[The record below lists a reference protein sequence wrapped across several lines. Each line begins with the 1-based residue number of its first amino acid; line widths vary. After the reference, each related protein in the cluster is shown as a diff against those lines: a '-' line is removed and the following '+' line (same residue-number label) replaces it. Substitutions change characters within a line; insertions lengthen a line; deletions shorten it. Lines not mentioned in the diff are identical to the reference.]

1 MASVGRL
8 GGQESGPIIRAQ
20 TRREDG
26 TGNGVASW
34 LVKVGLGLVALVV
47 FLIAVNPI
55 RIVQAGTRGVLTIFG
70 KVDPTPL
77 GEGIHFVMP
86 FVSRVHVIDVRLQ
99 KNEGKGVAASRDLQ
113 QVQISAALNW
123 RLDPALVADTF
134 QKIGNEQAVAARV
147 IEPAAQEA
155 TKAVAAQY
163 TAEELVTKRIDV
175 SFKIRDALD
184 QRLKRHG
191 VVVDTLAAVNY
202 DFSSVFD
209 KAIEA
214 KVEAEQKK
222 LTAERDLERIKVE
235 AEQAFAKAR
244 GEAEALKAK
253 RLEITPDLLRLKQLE
268 NESEAIR
275 KWDGKLPQVTGGATP
290 FVQIKPQ

>member
-1 MASVGRL
+1 MSFSSNSNGSGALRWVGK
-8 GGQESGPIIRAQ
+8 A
-20 TRREDG
+20 
-26 TGNGVASW
+26 A
-34 LVKVGLGLVALVV
+34 ALVV
-47 FLIAVNPI
+47 GLIVVVSLVNPV
-55 RIVQAGTRGVLTIFG
+55 RIVQSGTRGVITTFG

-77 GEGIHFVMP
+77 GEGIHFVVP
-86 FVSRVHVIDVRLQ
+86 LVNKVHMIDVRLQ

-113 QVQISAALNW
+113 QVSVSAALNW
-123 RLDPALVADTF
+123 RLDPALVAQTF
-134 QKIGNEQAVAARV
+134 QSIGNEYAVAARV

-155 TKAVAAQY
+155 TKAIAAQY
-163 TAEELVTKRIDV
+163 TAEELVTKRTEV
-175 SFKIRDALD
+175 SGKIRDALE

-191 VVVDTLAAVNY
+191 VIVDSLAAVNY
-202 DFSSVFD
+202 DFSTVFD

-235 AEQAFAKAR
+235 AEQALAKAR
-244 GEAEALKAK
+244 GEAESLKAK

-268 NESEAIR
+268 NETEAIK

-290 FVQIKPQ
+290 FVQLGSGANGR

>member
-1 MASVGRL
+1 M
-8 GGQESGPIIRAQ
+8 
-20 TRREDG
+20 
-26 TGNGVASW
+26 GNGVASW

-47 FLIAVNPI
+47 FLLAVNPV

>member
-1 MASVGRL
+1 MNRMGWSLKA
-8 GGQESGPIIRAQ
+8 GGF
-20 TRREDG
+20 
-26 TGNGVASW
+26 
-34 LVKVGLGLVALVV
+34 LLVV
-47 FLIAVNPI
+47 VLLLTVVNPV
-55 RIVQAGTRGVLTIFG
+55 RIVQAGTRGVLTTFG

-77 GEGIHFVMP
+77 DEGIHFVMP
-86 FVSRVHVIDVRLQ
+86 LISRVHTIDVRLQ
-99 KNEGKGVAASRDLQ
+99 KNEGKGVAASKDLQ

-134 QKIGNEQAVAARV
+134 QKIGNQGAVAARV

-163 TAEELVTKRIDV
+163 TAEELVTRRIEV
-175 SFKIRDALD
+175 SEKIREALE
-184 QRLKRHG
+184 QRLRRHG
-191 VVVDTLAAVNY
+191 VIVDNLAAVNY
-202 DFSSVFD
+202 DFSAVFD
-209 KAIEA
+209 KAIED

-235 AEQAFAKAR
+235 AEQALAKAR

-268 NESEAIR
+268 NESDAIR
-275 KWDGKLPQVTGGATP
+275 KWNGQLPQVTGGATP
-290 FVQIKPQ
+290 FVQIKP